1 MIFRKLVLISDGLY
15 RCRTPDDAFD
25 ITEAA
30 KSRFINQKDDVYE
43 RGRRLVRESIE
54 CGVTA
59 MRAFVDV
66 DATVHLRCLNA
77 AIRLKEEFKD
87 SCDIQIAGRFLSY
100 VSI

>member
-1 MIFRKLVLISDGLY
+1 MLPIVDGLDY
-15 RCRTPDDAFD
+15 HRTVDEAFD

-30 KSRFINQKDDVYE
+30 KSRFINQQDDVYE
-43 RGRRLVRESIE
+43 RGKRLVRESIE

-66 DATVHLRCLNA
+66 DAVVHLRCLKV

-87 SCDIQIAGRFLSY
+87 ACDIQIAG
-100 VSI
+100 